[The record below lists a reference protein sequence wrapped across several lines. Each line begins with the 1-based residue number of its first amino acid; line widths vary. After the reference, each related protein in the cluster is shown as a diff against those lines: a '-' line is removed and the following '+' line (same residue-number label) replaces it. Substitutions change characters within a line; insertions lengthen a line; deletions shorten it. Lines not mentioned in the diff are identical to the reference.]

1 MYKSGQCV
9 PKLKVYVLYNDMRE
23 DDVRVEWF
31 VREEV
36 DYSDV
41 HTSRMNCI
49 FKKNCHLRCNALS

>member
-9 PKLKVYVLYNDMRE
+9 PKLKVYVLDNNMRE

-49 FKKNCHLRCNALS
+49 

>member
-1 MYKSGQCV
+1 MKIISNTCFLMYKSGQCV
-9 PKLKVYVLYNDMRE
+9 PKLKVYVLDNNMRE

-41 HTSRMNCI
+41 HTSRMNYI
-49 FKKNCHLRCNALS
+49 